1 MRRDLLEY
9 YLKLRSLNRP
19 FGVRDAQRILG
30 LTSPGKTQ
38 RILNKL
44 IKYGLARMLE
54 NCNYVINK
62 DLPFELVNYIILS
75 TFIFPRII
83 VYSIYS
89 TVLATIYILLT
100 RPPIDVILLA
110 LLIIAPLWIET
121 IYQFL
126 NLRRFLNV

>member
-89 TVLATIYILLT
+89 TILATVYILLT

-121 IYQFL
+121 IYQF
-126 NLRRFLNV
+126 

>member
-19 FGVRDAQRILG
+19 FGVRDARRILG

-44 IKYGLARMLE
+44 IKYGLARRLE
-54 NCNYVINK
+54 NGNYVINK

-89 TVLATIYILLT
+89 TILATVYILLT
-100 RPPIDVILLA
+100 RPLIDVILLA

-126 NLRRFLNV
+126 KLWRFLNV

>member
-44 IKYGLARMLE
+44 IKYGLARRLE
-54 NCNYVINK
+54 NGNYVINK

-89 TVLATIYILLT
+89 TILATVYILLT

-126 NLRRFLNV
+126 KLCRFPSL

>member
-1 MRRDLLEY
+1 
-9 YLKLRSLNRP
+9 LNRP
-19 FGVRDAQRILG
+19 FGVREAQRVLG

-44 IKYGLARMLE
+44 IKYGLARRLE
-54 NCNYVINK
+54 NGNYVINK